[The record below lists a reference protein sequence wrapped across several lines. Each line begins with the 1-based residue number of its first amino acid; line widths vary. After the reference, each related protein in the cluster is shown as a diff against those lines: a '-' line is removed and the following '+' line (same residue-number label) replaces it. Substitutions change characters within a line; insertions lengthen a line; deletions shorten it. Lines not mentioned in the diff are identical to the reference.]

1 MNTLMP
7 RDGVTF
13 CTTEHGAV
21 VLDTAAGHFYGLDPV
36 AATAWTA
43 LTAGGDIGDAITA
56 VLARFDIDEP
66 TARTDLTRLIT
77 ELREG
82 HLLVSTP

>member
-1 MNTLMP
+1 MHALAP

-13 CTTEHGAV
+13 CRSEHGAV
-21 VLDTAAGHFYGLDPV
+21 LLDTAAGQFYGLDPV

-43 LTAGGDIGDAITA
+43 IAERGDITDALTA

-77 ELREG
+77 ALRERN
-82 HLLVSTP
+82 LLTDTR